1 MIHQTPLIAT
11 LVATLGLAFVFGT
24 IANRLRLPTIVGY
37 LIAGVVIGPF
47 TPGFVADQA
56 LAQQLA
62 EVGVLLLM
70 FGVGLHLSVQ
80 ELFSVR
86 AIAVPAAFGQIGLV
100 SLLGGGLAHAMGWTI
115 GAAIVFGLSLSVA
128 STVVVLRTLEE
139 RRLLETEQGRIAVG
153 WLIVEDVA
161 VILALVLLPLF
172 AETLGG
178 LGQGTTRTTGLFGWF
193 ETQTV
198 WGALSLT
205 VVKIGAFV
213 LLMMVVGKR
222 VIPWVLHYSAHTGSR
237 ELFRLAVL
245 AVALGVAYGAAELF
259 GVSLALGAFFAGVIL
274 AESRLSQRAAQET
287 LPLRDAFAVLF
298 FVSVGMLF
306 DPTILVR
313 ETVPIV
319 ATFLVIVAGNAM
331 VAFFITLALRYPLR
345 AALTMGASMSQI
357 GEFSFILSGLGVALK
372 LLPEE
377 GRDLILAGAILSIL
391 VNPLLFAVLNRA
403 MPWIAEHER
412 GDNTPDQPE
421 SVSRKGEAN
430 ITQLTGHAVLV
441 GHGRVGSR
449 VAEALLAD
457 HVSLLVIEERQEVVE
472 QLHARG
478 IEAFSGNGLQP
489 DILNAANLA
498 HARWFISAIPNP
510 FEGGNLVQQARAAN
524 PNLEIIA
531 RAHTDAEVEHL
542 GKFGANLI
550 IMGEQEIA
558 RGIVQHIRA
567 SRTKH

>member
-1 MIHQTPLIAT
+1 M
-11 LVATLGLAFVFGT
+11 
-24 IANRLRLPTIVGY
+24 
-37 LIAGVVIGPF
+37 
-47 TPGFVADQA
+47 
-56 LAQQLA
+56 
-62 EVGVLLLM
+62 
-70 FGVGLHLSVQ
+70 
-80 ELFSVR
+80 
-86 AIAVPAAFGQIGLV
+86 
-100 SLLGGGLAHAMGWTI
+100 
-115 GAAIVFGLSLSVA
+115 
-128 STVVVLRTLEE
+128 
-139 RRLLETEQGRIAVG
+139 
-153 WLIVEDVA
+153 
-161 VILALVLLPLF
+161 LPLF

>member
-1 MIHQTPLIAT
+1 MHQTPLIAT

-80 ELFSVR
+80 ELLSVR

-139 RRLLETEQGRIAVG
+139 RRLLETERGRIAVG

-403 MPWIAEHER
+403 IPWIAEHER
-412 GDNTPDQPE
+412 EDNTPDQPE
-421 SVSRKGEAN
+421 SVARKGEAN

>member
-139 RRLLETEQGRIAVG
+139 RRLLETERGRIAVG

-412 GDNTPDQPE
+412 EDNTPDQPE

-430 ITQLTGHAVLV
+430 MTQLTGHAVLV

-457 HVSLLVIEERQEVVE
+457 HVSLLVIEERQEVVG

-558 RGIVQHIRA
+558 RGIVEHIRA

>member
-1 MIHQTPLIAT
+1 M
-11 LVATLGLAFVFGT
+11 
-24 IANRLRLPTIVGY
+24 
-37 LIAGVVIGPF
+37 
-47 TPGFVADQA
+47 
-56 LAQQLA
+56 
-62 EVGVLLLM
+62 
-70 FGVGLHLSVQ
+70 
-80 ELFSVR
+80 
-86 AIAVPAAFGQIGLV
+86 
-100 SLLGGGLAHAMGWTI
+100 
-115 GAAIVFGLSLSVA
+115 
-128 STVVVLRTLEE
+128 
-139 RRLLETEQGRIAVG
+139 
-153 WLIVEDVA
+153 
-161 VILALVLLPLF
+161 LPLF
-172 AETLGG
+172 AEALGG
-178 LGQGTTRTTGLFGWF
+178 LGQDTTRTTALFGWF

-198 WGALSLT
+198 WSALSLT

-319 ATFLVIVAGNAM
+319 ATFLVIVVGNAI

-391 VNPLLFAVLNRA
+391 VNPLLFAALNRA
-403 MPWIAEHER
+403 MPWLAEHER
-412 GDNTPDQPE
+412 EDTPDEPA
-421 SVSRKGEAN
+421 SASRGGEAN
-430 ITQLTGHAVLV
+430 NTQLTGHAVLV

-457 HVSLLVIEERQEVVE
+457 HVPLLVIEERQEVVE

-478 IEAFSGNGLQP
+478 IEAFSGNALQP

-498 HARWFISAIPNP
+498 HARWFISAVPNP

-531 RAHTDAEVEHL
+531 RAHSDAEVEHL
-542 GKFGANLI
+542 GKFGASLI

-567 SRTKH
+567 SRTKP